1 VTYVIKWVEEVQKI
15 SYGFDDFCEDTGER
29 VVGMD

>member
-1 VTYVIKWVEEVQKI
+1 MTCVIKWVEKVQKI

-29 VVGMD
+29 GVGMD